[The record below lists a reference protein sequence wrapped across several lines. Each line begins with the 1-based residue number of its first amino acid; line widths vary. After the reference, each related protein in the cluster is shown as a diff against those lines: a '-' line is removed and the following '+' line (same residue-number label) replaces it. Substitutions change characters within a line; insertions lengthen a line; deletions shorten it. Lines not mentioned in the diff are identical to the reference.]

1 MPILLRIALRNLL
14 EHKGKTLIIGIL
26 VALGVI
32 VLVVGNSLMDTAR
45 DGISRAFVDNYT
57 GDIMISGTAEGP
69 ISLFGVQSVGGI
81 DPTPVLPEFADV
93 AAYVDQHPGIAAWT
107 TQITGFG
114 LLRPEDERI
123 EGIENSVVTV
133 LFGAEPES
141 YHRIFDNVR
150 VVDGRYLR
158 PGEQGLMISTDRA
171 EELEE
176 TAIEALEEAELDIE
190 SYALAAGDMVRIIGL
205 NSNGLPSI
213 RIVPIVG
220 IYEMKGISEGVGF
233 ELVSYL
239 DPQTLRAIQRLNLG
253 SSAAIALDEDET
265 ELLDRSGDELFDAEA
280 LFSSESEDDLFGA
293 EEASDPLFADD
304 PSPDAASDEDF
315 FNLDTLAGDGEA
327 GADQADDATRAPA
340 GDTSGASSADAASP
354 IDDPRFASE
363 TWHYILA
370 RVESERLI
378 GATIADL
385 NAFFA
390 DNGID
395 AQAGNWEVAAG
406 PFATTADV
414 IRTVFNVA
422 IIVIG
427 IVAII
432 IMMNTLVIS
441 VMERTSEIGTMRA
454 LGAQK
459 SFVRRMFTYEILV
472 ITTVFGAIGIALA
485 LAIIG
490 ILHLIGIPATN
501 TFLTVLFAGPELKPV
516 ASMVS
521 IVGGLLIVCA
531 IGLVAHIYPVSV
543 ALRIQPIRAI
553 QSE

>member
-1 MPILLRIALRNLL
+1 MPVLMRIALRNLI

-26 VALGVI
+26 VALGVV

-81 DPTPVLPEFADV
+81 DPTPVLPEYPDV
-93 AAYVDQHPGIAAWT
+93 VEFVDGHPNIEQWT

-114 LLRPEDERI
+114 LLRPEDERVD
-123 EGIENSVVTV
+123 GFENSVLTV
-133 LFGAEPES
+133 LFGAEPRT
-141 YHRIFDNVR
+141 YHELFDNVR
-150 VVDGRYLR
+150 IVEGRYLE
-158 PGEQGLMISTDRA
+158 PGEQGLMLSLDRV

-176 TAIEALEEAELDIE
+176 NAIEALEEQEIE
-190 SYALAAGDMVRIIGL
+190 VDSYPISAGDEVRIVGL
-205 NSNGLPSI
+205 TSDGLPSI
-213 RIVPIVG
+213 RVVPIVG
-220 IYEMKGISEGVGF
+220 IYEMTGISDGVGF
-233 ELVSYL
+233 ELVSYV
-239 DPQTLRAIQRLNLG
+239 DPQTLRAILRLNLG
-253 SSAAIALDEDET
+253 SSAQVELDESQT
-265 ELLDRSGDELFDAEA
+265 ELLDRIAD
-280 LFSSESEDDLFGA
+280 DDLFDSDDLFA
-293 EEASDPLFADD
+293 EDPLEGADAGTGTAE
-304 PSPDAASDEDF
+304 SDADF
-315 FNLDTLAGDGEA
+315 FDLDALADSPSAAPAEPAPVEQDPPDQSA
-327 GADQADDATRAPA
+327 GAD
-340 GDTSGASSADAASP
+340 G
-354 IDDPRFASE
+354 DDPRLASS

-370 RVESERLI
+370 RVEPPRRIDE
-378 GATIADL
+378 TIDEL

-390 DNGID
+390 DAGVD

-427 IVAII
+427 IVAVI

-459 SFVRRMFTYEILV
+459 RFVWKMFAYEILV
-472 ITTVFGAIGIALA
+472 ITVVFGAIGIGIALG
-485 LAIIG
+485 IIG
-490 ILHLIGIPATN
+490 ILHVIGIPATN

-516 ASMVS
+516 ASAISVF
-521 IVGGLLIVCA
+521 GGLIVVSV
-531 IGLVAHIYPVSV
+531 IGLIAHVYPVAV
-543 ALRIQPIRAI
+543 ALRIQPIKAI
-553 QSE
+553 QTE

>member
-14 EHKGKTLIIGIL
+14 EHRGKTLIVGIL

-81 DPTPVLPEFADV
+81 DPTPVVPNYGQIVEFV
-93 AAYVDQHPGIAAWT
+93 RGHPHVEEWT

-123 EGIENSVVTV
+123 DGFRNSVLTV
-133 LFGAEPES
+133 LFGAEPLTYDEM
-141 YHRIFDNVR
+141 FDNVR
-150 VVDGRYLR
+150 IVEGRYLR
-158 PGEQGLMISTDRA
+158 TGEQGLMLSTDRID
-171 EELEE
+171 ELEE
-176 TAIEALEEAELDIE
+176 TAIEALEEAEIDVD
-190 SYALAAGDMVRIIGL
+190 SYPVGVGDEVRVVGL
-205 NSNGLPSI
+205 TSDGLPSI
-213 RIVPIVG
+213 RVVPIVG
-220 IYEMKGISEGVGF
+220 IYEMTGISEGVGF
-233 ELVSYL
+233 ELVSYI

-253 SSAAIALDEDET
+253 MSSQIVLDESQT
-265 ELLDRSGDELFDAEA
+265 ELLDRAAD
-280 LFSSESEDDLFGA
+280 DDLFSA
-293 EEASDPLFADD
+293 DDFFSDVEPNESSSGSFAD
-304 PSPDAASDEDF
+304 EDV
-315 FNLDTLAGDGEA
+315 FNLEPLGPAPED
-327 GADQADDATRAPA
+327 ADDATA
-340 GDTSGASSADAASP
+340 GGSAGSADDDATAGG
-354 IDDPRFASE
+354 DGQEGDPRVESQ

-370 RVESERLI
+370 RVDNPRRIE
-378 GATIADL
+378 ATIADM
-385 NAFFA
+385 NEFFEA
-390 DNGID
+390 VGID

-459 SFVRRMFTYEILV
+459 GFVWRMFTWEILV
-472 ITTVFGAIGIALA
+472 ITTIFGTIGVATA

-490 ILHLIGIPATN
+490 ALHLIGIPATN

-516 ASMVS
+516 ASAFSVFGGLVIVS
-521 IVGGLLIVCA
+521 I

-543 ALRIQPIRAI
+543 ALRIQPVKAI
-553 QSE
+553 QTE

>member
-1 MPILLRIALRNLL
+1 MPVLLRIALRNLL

-26 VALGVI
+26 VAVGVV

-57 GDIMISGTAEGP
+57 GDVMISGTAEGP

-81 DPTPVLPEFADV
+81 DPTPVLPEYADI
-93 AAYVDQHPGIAAWT
+93 VDFVREHPHVEQWT

-123 EGIENSVVTV
+123 DGFRNSVLTV
-133 LFGAEPES
+133 LFGAEPSS
-141 YHRIFDNVR
+141 YHEIFDNVR
-150 VVDGRYLR
+150 IVEGRYLE
-158 PGEQGLMISTDRA
+158 PGEQGLMLSADRI

-176 TAIEALEEAELDIE
+176 TALEALEDQEIEADAYPL
-190 SYALAAGDMVRIIGL
+190 SVGDEVRIVGL
-205 NSNGLPSI
+205 TSDGLPSI
-213 RIVPIVG
+213 RVVPIVG
-220 IYEMKGISEGVGF
+220 IYEMTGISEGVGF
-233 ELVSYL
+233 ELVSYV
-239 DPQTLRAIQRLNLG
+239 DPQTLRAILRLNLG
-253 SSAAIALDEDET
+253 SSARVVLDESQT
-265 ELLDRSGDELFDAEA
+265 ELLDSGDGDDLFNV
-280 LFSSESEDDLFGA
+280 DDLFG
-293 EEASDPLFADD
+293 EDPLDGSGTADASEESD
-304 PSPDAASDEDF
+304 ADFFDLDSLADSPESGAEDASGADAPAEAAASGAAETPGDA
-315 FNLDTLAGDGEA
+315 TGDG
-327 GADQADDATRAPA
+327 
-340 GDTSGASSADAASP
+340 
-354 IDDPRFASE
+354 DPRLASR

-370 RVESERLI
+370 RVDTPRRI
-378 GATIADL
+378 DDTIDDL
-385 NAFFA
+385 NEFFA
-390 DNGID
+390 SSGID

-427 IVAII
+427 IVAVI

-454 LGAQK
+454 LGAQRG
-459 SFVRRMFTYEILV
+459 FVWRMFAIEILV
-472 ITTVFGAIGIALA
+472 ITTVFGAIGVGLS

-516 ASMVS
+516 ASAISVF
-521 IVGGLLIVCA
+521 GGLVIVSV
-531 IGLVAHIYPVSV
+531 IGLIAHIYPVAV
-543 ALRIQPIRAI
+543 ALRIQPIKAI
-553 QSE
+553 QTE